1 MDLSAFMKERMVSL
15 ESAPTGLFAVT
26 THDANF
32 TSQEIEPGVIFCLK
46 NITGKAGHD
55 AAYALAPYYLL
66 YISDA
71 GTVKYH
77 FTQAKKILDIL
88 KKQGLSCKHPDP
100 TAIELF
106 QNATEQ
112 GKDMSHYRH
121 LLEVA
126 INSIIGKTEEK
137 GVESL
142 FSRGGTVLTKDS
154 FKGIE
159 DFEVISYL
167 VIKDAA

>member
-1 MDLSAFMKERMVSL
+1 MV
-15 ESAPTGLFAVT
+15 T
-26 THDANF
+26 
-32 TSQEIEPGVIFCLK
+32 
-46 NITGKAGHD
+46 
-55 AAYALAPYYLL
+55 
-66 YISDA
+66 
-71 GTVKYH
+71 
-77 FTQAKKILDIL
+77 
-88 KKQGLSCKHPDP
+88 KKQGLSWQHPDP
-100 TAIELF
+100 KAIDLF
-106 QNATEQ
+106 QQDTEQ

-167 VIKDAA
+167 LIKAAS